1 MAEIC
6 MQVVVSGR
14 VQGVWFRRFTQEH
27 ALAGGVT
34 GWVRNLADGRVEA
47 MLCGDERA
55 VRHVETW
62 LSRGPDMARVD
73 RMDTQ
78 EVSLR
83 AFEGFEIRE
92 DEGH

>member
-6 MQVVVSGR
+6 THLVVSGR

-27 ALAGGVT
+27 AVSNGIT

-55 VRHVETW
+55 VRHVEAW
-62 LSRGPDMARVD
+62 LSRGPDMAQVISVD
-73 RMDTQ
+73 AR
-78 EVSLR
+78 EVPMQWFD
-83 AFEGFEIRE
+83 AFDIRG
-92 DEGH
+92 DVD

>member
-6 MQVVVSGR
+6 TRLVVSGR

-27 ALAGGVT
+27 AQSNGVT

-55 VRHVETW
+55 VRHVEAW
-62 LSRGPDMARVD
+62 LNRGPDSSRVTAVEATD
-73 RMDTQ
+73 
-78 EVSLR
+78 
-83 AFEGFEIRE
+83 APFERFDSFEIRE
-92 DEGH
+92 DA